1 MAGYETSGAKDY
13 YPLNKLAELFEVLPC
28 ALCTDGIDQRLF
40 LFGGAVQLLYLGN
53 DGIRM
58 SLRNTLLQLSGIRGL
73 MDHDIESVYRFFH
86 RSTPL
91 LRRVCVALTHHAAPP
106 PIAEKAGRAACA
118 AAMRH
123 EFSTRNII
131 TNA

>member
-13 YPLNKLAELFEVLPC
+13 YPLDKPTELFEVLPC

-73 MDHDIESVYRFFH
+73 MDHDIEPVYRFFH
-86 RSTPL
+86 RSIPPCLEGYAWLLPIMPPHRPSQRRRDERPAQPL
-91 LRRVCVALTHHAAPP
+91 
-106 PIAEKAGRAACA
+106 CA
-118 AAMRH
+118 MNFQP
-123 EFSTRNII
+123 EIS
-131 TNA
+131 